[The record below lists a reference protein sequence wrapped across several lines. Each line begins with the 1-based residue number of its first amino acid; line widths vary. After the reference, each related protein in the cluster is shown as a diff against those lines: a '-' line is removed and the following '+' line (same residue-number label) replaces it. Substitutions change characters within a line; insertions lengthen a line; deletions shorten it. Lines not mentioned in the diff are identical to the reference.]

1 MEVNQNVWLDG
12 NNQFEKKIDIFIKA
26 SETEHDKL
34 LNLRKKNELYYFY
47 IRERWQTSLSKNGYR
62 SLLNQKY

>member
-12 NNQFEKKIDIFIKA
+12 NNQFEKKNNILIKA

-34 LNLRKKNELYYFY
+34 LKLRKKKRTFYFY
-47 IRERWQTSLSKNGYR
+47 I
-62 SLLNQKY
+62 